1 MNHINELARTFYKL
15 RDTWFKISYLSC
27 SYFSRCTINHNE
39 WRTLMAGQDQID
51 FKVDTTSLYR
61 EDAITDLKV
70 ASIRRMVPVTADGQD
85 DSSRSPVFFGHTQI
99 LTPQGPLPLQAKLMA
114 NNLGEAIQAF
124 PEAMEQE
131 MARMVEQIRKMQEQE
146 QNKQG
151 GDSRIIMPGR

>member
-1 MNHINELARTFYKL
+1 
-15 RDTWFKISYLSC
+15 
-27 SYFSRCTINHNE
+27 
-39 WRTLMAGQDQID
+39 MAEQEQID
-51 FKVDTTSLYR
+51 FKVDTASLYR

-114 NNLGEAIQAF
+114 NNLAEAIQAF

-131 MARMVEQIRKMQEQE
+131 MARVVEQIRKMQEQGRTNN
-146 QNKQG
+146 QMTLASSCPADRWTSG
-151 GDSRIIMPGR
+151 SIAMPATGTKKRRDD